1 MAYRRLTAD
10 ECQDYDKD
18 GGVTV
23 IIRYT
28 LRLLTTQQRDRILKL
43 VSACEMIR
51 IREDGLY
58 GEKEFSI
65 GFWVGS
71 GVIVN
76 KFKDL
81 EISQY
86 NTAGQSS
93 YKKRSLRSQILKCPC
108 CGETL
113 DEKKSYELDIL
124 NKTSLSNV
132 LERNVFL

>member
-1 MAYRRLTAD
+1 MFFPTGGGKTEAYLGIIAFLMAYRRLTSD
-10 ECQDYDKD
+10 ECHEYDKD

-51 IREDGLY
+51 MREEDLY

-71 GVIVN
+71 GVTVN

-81 EISQY
+81 E
-86 NTAGQSS
+86 
-93 YKKRSLRSQILKCPC
+93 
-108 CGETL
+108 
-113 DEKKSYELDIL
+113 
-124 NKTSLSNV
+124 
-132 LERNVFL
+132 